1 MLFAA
6 TGMGLHILREINQAE
21 KDKYHMSL
29 TCGIQNMIQMN
40 LFTKQKHIPR
50 HREQTY
56 SYQWRASLVALA
68 VKNLLQCR
76 RPGSDLWVGKT
87 PWRREWL
94 PTSVFL
100 PAELHGQRSLA
111 GIALEGGH
119 SQTQLSD

>member
-100 PAELHGQRSLA
+100 PAEFHG
-111 GIALEGGH
+111 
-119 SQTQLSD
+119 

>member
-6 TGMGLHILREINQAE
+6 TGMGPHILREINQAE
-21 KDKYHMSL
+21 KDTYHMSL

-68 VKNLLQCR
+68 VKNLPAMQET
-76 RPGSDLWVGKT
+76 WV
-87 PWRREWL
+87 
-94 PTSVFL
+94 
-100 PAELHGQRSLA
+100 
-111 GIALEGGH
+111 
-119 SQTQLSD
+119 